1 MLTGRHFAILALT
14 TLTCHGTLL
23 AGPQVAAMT
32 ESQRRDA
39 LFLDALSVPSPGE
52 VFAALN
58 KACRPNWAALVTPA
72 TAPVST
78 ARPQLALAVGVLAA
92 NGYIAV
98 QAQDGQQVKNVG
110 REMMAEAKALGVSQS
125 LLARGN
131 SLIEFANSNSWD
143 ALADELEATEN
154 EVKMTMVEQ
163 KDHDLV
169 TLTSA
174 AAWIRGLEIA
184 SGVVLANSSLQGSQV
199 LRQPDLAMQ
208 LASQLGNLPSRMSRD
223 PLVSR
228 VKEVL
233 ESTATLLQQQ
243 IPANDKERERIQK
256 LHDDAAS
263 LVKLILT
270 STSVAPPPPAPTP
283 AVTNSVVTTP
293 SPTPV
298 PKPIT
303 PTGTGDSSPTLAVP
317 AAPTLPVSPSP
328 LATTNVPAAPKTGGS
343 KP

>member
-14 TLTCHGTLL
+14 TLTCQGVL
-23 AGPQVAAMT
+23 VASPTTPLMT

-72 TAPVST
+72 TAPVTT

-98 QAQDGQQVKNVG
+98 EAQDGQQVKNVG

-131 SLIEFANSNSWD
+131 SLIEFADSSSWD

-163 KDHDLV
+163 KDRHLV

-174 AAWIRGLEIA
+174 AAWIRGLEVA

-199 LRQPDLAMQ
+199 LRQPDLALQ

-233 ESTATLLQQQ
+233 ESTAALLQQQ
-243 IPANDKERERIQK
+243 YPANEKEREKIQK
-256 LHDDAAS
+256 LHDDAAA
-263 LVKLILT
+263 LVKLILR
-270 STSVAPPPPAPTP
+270 STTVA
-283 AVTNSVVTTP
+283 
-293 SPTPV
+293 
-298 PKPIT
+298 
-303 PTGTGDSSPTLAVP
+303 
-317 AAPTLPVSPSP
+317 PVSPVTTAAVGASSASP
-328 LATTNVPAAPKTGGS
+328 SSSAPLTTTSTTTNAPAKPKTGGL

>member
-14 TLTCHGTLL
+14 TLTCQGVLVASPTTLL
-23 AGPQVAAMT
+23 MT

-72 TAPVST
+72 TAPVTT

-98 QAQDGQQVKNVG
+98 EAQDGQQVKNVG

-125 LLARGN
+125 LLARGH
-131 SLIEFANSNSWD
+131 SLIEFADSSSWD

-154 EVKMTMVEQ
+154 EVKTTMVEQ
-163 KDHDLV
+163 KDHNLV

-174 AAWIRGLEIA
+174 AAWIRGLEVA
-184 SGVVLANSSLQGSQV
+184 SGVVLATSSLQGSQV
-199 LRQPDLAMQ
+199 MYQPDLALQ
-208 LASQLGNLPSRMSRD
+208 LASQLAHLPPRMSSD
-223 PLVSR
+223 PLVSK

-233 ESTATLLQQQ
+233 ESTAALLQQQ
-243 IPANDKERERIQK
+243 APPNAKDGDKGNGKESDNERGRIQK

-270 STSVAPPPPAPTP
+270 STSVAPVTQVPTP
-283 AVTNSVVTTP
+283 AVASP
-293 SPTPV
+293 SPTPISV
-298 PKPIT
+298 A
-303 PTGTGDSSPTLAVP
+303 SP
-317 AAPTLPVSPSP
+317 APSVSASPV
-328 LATTNVPAAPKTGGS
+328 ATTNVPAALKKDGTGGF

>member
-1 MLTGRHFAILALT
+1 
-14 TLTCHGTLL
+14 
-23 AGPQVAAMT
+23 MT
-32 ESQRRDA
+32 EAQRSSA

-52 VFAALN
+52 IFSAVN
-58 KACRPNWAALVTPA
+58 RACRPNWAALVTPA
-72 TAPVST
+72 TAPVTT

-98 QAQDGQQVKNVG
+98 EAQDGQQVKNVG
-110 REMMAEAKALGVSQS
+110 REMMAEAKALGVSQT

-131 SLIEFANSNSWD
+131 SLIEFADSNSWE

-154 EVKMTMVEQ
+154 EVKITMVEQ

-174 AAWIRGLEIA
+174 AAWIRGIEVA
-184 SGVVLANSSLQGSQV
+184 SGVVLANASLQGSQV
-199 LRQPDLAMQ
+199 LYQSDLALQ
-208 LASQLGNLPSRMSRD
+208 LASQLGSLPVRMSRE

-233 ESTATLLQQQ
+233 ESAAALLQQKK
-243 IPANDKERERIQK
+243 PTDGKDRERIQK
-256 LHDDAAS
+256 LHNEAAS

-270 STSVAPPPPAPTP
+270 STSVAP
-283 AVTNSVVTTP
+283 TP
-293 SPTPV
+293 SVTALTGYTPSRTTVTV
-298 PKPIT
+298 PEVMAGPSSGKTQTNLPAT
-303 PTGTGDSSPTLAVP
+303 P
-317 AAPTLPVSPSP
+317 
-328 LATTNVPAAPKTGGS
+328 KRGGS